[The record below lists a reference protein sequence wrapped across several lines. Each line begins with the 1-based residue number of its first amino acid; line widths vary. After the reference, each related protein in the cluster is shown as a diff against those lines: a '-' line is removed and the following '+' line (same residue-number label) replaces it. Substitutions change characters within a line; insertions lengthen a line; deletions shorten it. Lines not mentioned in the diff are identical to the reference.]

1 MQNYLEGF
9 LGFCPLC
16 SKPVVGR
23 MQSHACFVVS
33 KRRLWILEREMD
45 MMVVTSGS
53 GKKYETE
60 CTGWTRRFVRGDEV
74 YTKTMADGTPV
85 LLSRIEAGQRGVV
98 MERHVEDKTL
108 ALPSAGPTV
117 VPPKDTGVRGSSI
130 IKKPTGKVK
139 EVDLTS
145 WADEL
150 SKGASR
156 FAEKRTK
163 QNELRRQ
170 HVAKYK

>member
-1 MQNYLEGF
+1 
-9 LGFCPLC
+9 
-16 SKPVVGR
+16 VG
-23 MQSHACFVVS
+23 S
-33 KRRLWILEREMD
+33 KRRLWILEKEMD
-45 MMVVTSGS
+45 TMIVTSGS

-60 CTGWTRRFVRGDEV
+60 VTGWVRRFVRGEEV

-98 MERHVEDKTL
+98 MERHVEDNTL
-108 ALPSAGPTV
+108 ALPSAGPTSQT
-117 VPPKDTGVRGSSI
+117 KQSNGT
-130 IKKPTGKVK
+130 TGKAR

-150 SKGASR
+150 SKGVSR
-156 FAEKRTK
+156 FAEKRAK

-170 HVAKYK
+170 HVAKYKK